1 MRSEVSNCSKL
12 SQEFQATCK
21 LLPLSLSLCVVTVA
35 KLAAAPLAPC
45 IPAKPLLPRCRSRAF
60 SSSPPRYLPCV
71 LAAVAQT
78 TPALPARIRARHC
91 SPPWPPPPLLSSSP
105 FLHPTPNQTNPAAG
119 FTSPPGSSPTFS
131 PPLTTAGTPPQRHST
146 ATGRRPPWN
155 RRHGPP
161 TRAPR
166 PPTGPRR
173 APLAPPPLPRRQR
186 ALPWPE
192 SPFSFLPC
200 SVFATRDPRQQ

>member
-1 MRSEVSNCSKL
+1 MFPSPS
-12 SQEFQATCK
+12 
-21 LLPLSLSLCVVTVA
+21 LPCVVTVA
-35 KLAAAPLAPC
+35 KLTTAPLAPC

-119 FTSPPGSSPTFS
+119 FTSPPGSSPTLS
-131 PPLTTAGTPPQRHST
+131 PPLTTAGAPLPPLAAT
-146 ATGRRPPWN
+146 AGRRSSWSGRLRPSP
-155 RRHGPP
+155 REPSTPIG
-161 TRAPR
+161 APR
-166 PPTGPRR
+166 PPFPFPHPGPRR
-173 APLAPPPLPRRQR
+173 RRAPSPESGCQAPPSPVFFGQGLR
-186 ALPWPE
+186 A
-192 SPFSFLPC
+192 
-200 SVFATRDPRQQ
+200 